1 MRNGDIVF
9 FQDDAIWGVPCCQ
22 LSLKAVRPHNYGEI
36 HTDNGHYTH
45 SGNRMIADGIFEFLQ
60 KNDFFEKDLPSDV
73 GTPVHMEQTGNEDED
88 EQLHEYKGKLKNFY
102 TQKISPKIGSIVM
115 NCNPFT
121 NGHRYLVKQALKQ
134 CDYLIVF
141 VVEED
146 KSVFPF
152 ADRIELVRK
161 SLADLKRVSVIPSG
175 QFIISTRTFKEYF
188 NKESLQ
194 EHRIDTSLDVTMFA
208 KEIAPCLNI
217 SVRFAGEE
225 PLDNVT
231 RQYNENM
238 ARLLPQYGIKF
249 TEIPRMKYKGTPINA
264 SEVRRLAEARQF
276 DKLKKLVPVPT
287 LHYLR
292 KTFPKT

>member
-1 MRNGDIVF
+1 
-9 FQDDAIWGVPCCQ
+9 
-22 LSLKAVRPHNYGEI
+22 
-36 HTDNGHYTH
+36 
-45 SGNRMIADGIFEFLQ
+45 MIADGIFEFLQ